1 MMPSIKF
8 GGKEVEG
15 FMERLVCWFVFLVL
29 MSFGL
34 VSAPICLIVHLF
46 LRACGRKGLIFRD
59 ENGNLHIN
67 LIFVELEK
75 TKTDEGGK
83 R

>member
-8 GGKEVEG
+8 GGREAEG
-15 FMERLVCWFVFLVL
+15 FMERLVLWFVFIVL
-29 MSFGL
+29 TSFGL
-34 VSAPICLIVHLF
+34 VSAPILLIVHFL

-59 ENGNLHIN
+59 ENGNLHVN
-67 LIFVELEK
+67 LFFVEIEK
-75 TKTDEGGK
+75 TKNDEGGK